1 MSLLDE
7 TKTLLRKYR
16 MRPKRQFGQNFM
28 IASPVFEKMA
38 HYVSLEKDDIVL
50 DVGAG
55 LGFLP
60 QFLALRCQGVLA
72 VEADSKLV
80 EILHDRLR
88 NLTNVDIV
96 AGSIFKVELPRFN
109 KVVSIPPYQIA
120 SHLISW
126 LFRKQFDCAVMIFQR
141 EFANRLTASIG
152 SEDYGWIT
160 VLSCYHFIVE
170 LHDDISRILF
180 YPQPKVDSV
189 IVRLTPRKKLPFAVK
204 DEASF
209 KRFVQSLFTQRNK
222 KVRNAVLN
230 YAKGLPGFSKEHVVR
245 FVGSLP
251 FQHRRVRELTL
262 EDFGMFENVLFR

>member
-1 MSLLDE
+1 
-7 TKTLLRKYR
+7 
-16 MRPKRQFGQNFM
+16 M
-28 IASPVFEKMA
+28 IAPPVFEKMA
-38 HYVSLEKDDIVL
+38 HHVSLDKNDIVL

-60 QFLALRCQGVLA
+60 QFLALKCQGVLA

-80 EILHDRLR
+80 EILHDRLG
-88 NLTNVDIV
+88 NLTNVHIV
-96 AGSIFKVELPRFN
+96 EGSIFKVELPRFN

-120 SHLISW
+120 SHLIAW

-170 LHDDISRILF
+170 LFGDVSRMVF

-209 KRFVQSLFTQRNK
+209 KRLVQSLFTQRNK

-230 YAKGLPGFSKEHVVR
+230 YARGLPGFSKEHAAR

-262 EDFGMFENVLFR
+262 EDFGVFENVLFR